1 MRSTLSLLAAT
12 GLLATGLAAA
22 VPAQAAAP
30 AASVAQ
36 KPAAELPTCYPGLPE
51 RLVMNN
57 RQTHYTIGY
66 GKGCPATL
74 YRADW
79 HGRQKGDPVS
89 IEIEFPNGNPG
100 AEVTLYSEI
109 SPVGVVTFTGDTDDG
124 SGEDKDGN
132 TVAKLATFNRMNK
145 YVSAVDLTVSKS
157 RGTYTL
163 NTAAG
168 NYRPAINKFVPWG
181 GKQIVL
187 QYKQAGTSTWKQLTK
202 VTAASNGKASFKWSS
217 ATTFSFRA
225 YIAGNSVVWDDY
237 SPVR

>member
-30 AASVAQ
+30 AAPQA
-36 KPAAELPTCYPGLPE
+36 AAELPTCYPAVPE

-57 RQTHYTIGY
+57 RQTHYTITY
-66 GKGCPATL
+66 GKGCPANL
-74 YRADW
+74 YNADW
-79 HGRQKGDPVS
+79 HGRQKGDPDN
-89 IEIEFPNGNPG
+89 ILIEFLNGSRQ
-100 AEVTLYSEI
+100 AKFTLYSEV
-109 SPVGVVTFTGDTDDG
+109 SPVGVVTFTGDED
-124 SGEDKDGN
+124 GEDSEGN
-132 TVAKLATFNRMNK
+132 AVAKLATFNRMNK
-145 YVSAVDLTVSKS
+145 FVSAVDLTVTKS

-181 GKQIVL
+181 GKEIVL

-202 VTAASNGKASFKWSS
+202 VKAGSNGKASYRWSS
-217 ATTFSFRA
+217 AATFSFRA

>member
-1 MRSTLSLLAAT
+1 MRTTLSLLAAT
-12 GLLATGLAAA
+12 SLLAAGLAPA

-30 AASVAQ
+30 AAQRA
-36 KPAAELPTCYPGLPE
+36 AAELPTCYPALPA

-66 GKGCPATL
+66 GKGCPPEL

-79 HGRQKGDPVS
+79 HGRQQGDPVS
-89 IEIEFPNGNPG
+89 IDVEFPNGVRT
-100 AEVTLYSEI
+100 AEVTLYSEV
-109 SPVGVVTFTGDTDDG
+109 SPVGVVTFTGDTGDG

-132 TVAKLATFNRMNK
+132 PVAQLATFNRMNK
-145 YVSAVDLTVSKS
+145 YVSAVDLTVTRS
-157 RGTYTL
+157 RGVATL
-163 NTAAG
+163 NAAAG

-187 QYKQAGTSTWKQLTK
+187 QYKQAGTSTWKQLAK
-202 VTAASNGKASFKWSS
+202 VTANSNGKASFRWAPR
-217 ATTFSFRA
+217 ATYSYRA